1 MGSDPSGSERL
12 RGLHVE
18 TRGEG
23 RALVLAHGFAGSAR
37 NWRPQV
43 RALSEAFRVTTFDA
57 RGHARSEAPADPA
70 AYREEAHVADLA
82 AVVDAS
88 GDPRPVVGGLSMG
101 AAVSLRWALDH
112 PDRARALV
120 LASYPADPASG
131 RGISAD
137 ADAFADALEAEGVD
151 VAGAKFAWGPN
162 SGLDERGAALV
173 RQGFLEHSAQGLAHT
188 LREFLGRRAALE
200 DMADDLRS
208 LSMPVLLVAG
218 RSDRGSL
225 PVCRRLAEL
234 LPVAELLEVPEAGHV
249 VNLAQPKVVS
259 DALRAFLSGLA

>member
-1 MGSDPSGSERL
+1 M
-12 RGLHVE
+12 
-18 TRGEG
+18 
-23 RALVLAHGFAGSAR
+23 
-37 NWRPQV
+37 
-43 RALSEAFRVTTFDA
+43 
-57 RGHARSEAPADPA
+57 
-70 AYREEAHVADLA
+70 
-82 AVVDAS
+82 
-88 GDPRPVVGGLSMG
+88 
-101 AAVSLRWALDH
+101 
-112 PDRARALV
+112 
-120 LASYPADPASG
+120 
-131 RGISAD
+131 
-137 ADAFADALEAEGVD
+137 
-151 VAGAKFAWGPN
+151 AGAKFAWGPN

-200 DMADDLRS
+200 DMADDLRT